1 MSHDTVVDISQY
13 LLDNGP
19 TLMTT
24 SVKTINESD
33 TPKTLYKICK
43 LYQQVD
49 AVLDISL
56 LCDCDGQP
64 IRRKKSASTTL
75 LVSMPYMY
83 MDSHYSRL
91 EVRTISNGSDH
102 EESIET
108 KTIIAVKASSIHVD
122 IGREMLRV
130 FKVNSCIVVMRGH
143 LLVATTQCVS
153 KSNVYDCISGL
164 LTQSQKM
171 QEMTRD
177 YTNMIES
184 TVMKMITADLMTTP
198 YHHTTTQILDMIHST
213 NTLSLDHVANTLEMV
228 RQTNTFIHH
237 DTHAFMKRIGSTV
250 YQCYGFNSV
259 RAAALASDIFE
270 YETGTCTGL
279 TNFNMRVGLVGST
292 SRRENVLIMIQHDKL
307 LHVINQVKT
316 ALKAYQLLIS

>member
-1 MSHDTVVDISQY
+1 MSDDTVVDISQY

-24 SVKTINESD
+24 SVRTINESD

-43 LYQQVD
+43 LYRQVD

-64 IRRKKSASTTL
+64 IRRKKTASTAL

-83 MDSHYSRL
+83 MDSHHARL
-91 EVRTISNGSDH
+91 EVRTITDPHDS
-102 EESIET
+102 EES

-143 LLVATTQCVS
+143 LLVATTQGVS

-184 TVMKMITADLMTTP
+184 TVMKMITTDLVTTP
-198 YHHTTTQILDMIHST
+198 YHHTTTHILDMIHST

-228 RQTNTFIHH
+228 RQINTFIHH

-279 TNFNMRVGLVGST
+279 TNFNMRVGLLGST